1 MIRGGAALLV
11 LVGIAL
17 LARRLGAD
25 GYGGFAI
32 AAASAAIFLGPILPF
47 VAATVAGVRG
57 RVAMLVAAV
66 LAAVLSHVL
75 VAPHVAVAVCVLAA
89 ALALW
94 DLLWRETTIAND
106 VTTARPRVVLVALS
120 ALGVA
125 VLHWSDRFFLAYR
138 LDATEVGIYA
148 AAVDLSQCLFVPLTS
163 LVYLAWLPQLASP
176 MDRVRDEMR
185 YAIAVFA
192 LLLPVLTVVI
202 LARAELVDAV
212 FGAAYSTQVLV
223 LPWVAIAAVVG
234 ALRHAVLD
242 TGLYRAGRLPS
253 VARAIAAGAFV
264 NVALN
269 AFYVPRYGVIAAVG
283 AALVGQSLAFFLAW
297 RASRDI
303 IEWRIPRV
311 DFERVVFCCGAMAF
325 VVLLLPR
332 AFGFASKAGIA
343 AFVYAASMFLV
354 NGAGFRN
361 WARGRA
367 TRMD

>member
-1 MIRGGAALLV
+1 MLLV
-11 LVGIAL
+11 LVCIAL

-57 RVAMLVAAV
+57 RVAMLVAVV

-75 VAPHVAVAVCVLAA
+75 VAPHVEVAVCVLAA

-94 DLLWRETTIAND
+94 DLLWRETTVAND

-120 ALGVA
+120 ALGAA
-125 VLHWSDRFFLAYR
+125 VLHWSDRFFLAHR
-138 LDATEVGIYA
+138 LDATEVGSYA
-148 AAVDLSQCLFVPLTS
+148 AAVDLSQYLLIPLTS
-163 LVYLAWLPQLASP
+163 LVYLAWLPRLASP

-192 LLLPVLTVVI
+192 LLLPLLIVVI
-202 LARAELVDAV
+202 LARTELVDAV

-253 VARAIAAGAFV
+253 VARALAAGAFV
-264 NVALN
+264 SVALN
-269 AFYVPRYGVIAAVG
+269 AFYVPRYGVVAAVG

-303 IEWRIPRV
+303 IDWRIPRV

-332 AFGFASKAGIA
+332 AFGLASKAGIA
-343 AFVYAASMFLV
+343 ALVYAATMFLV
-354 NGAGFRN
+354 NGAGFRD
-361 WARGRA
+361 WASGRA
-367 TRMD
+367 ERMD